1 MATQNIRFIPP
12 VFLNWQSL
20 DSLEK
25 VLISKETIKR
35 HVKFSKLQDLCVG
48 GELMDMSDF

>member
-1 MATQNIRFIPP
+1 MATQNIKFIRP

-25 VLISKETIKR
+25 ALISKETIKR
-35 HVKFSKLQDLCVG
+35 HVKFSKLQDSCVG
-48 GELMDMSDF
+48 GEMADMSDF